1 MASGR
6 GSGAGLC
13 LIRPPSAAVVER
25 MVACRRT
32 MHRHPDLSEQEQ
44 PTCERICSWLD
55 ELGIAHRTC
64 VGGRG
69 VVADIP
75 GQRAG
80 PVIALRA
87 DTDALPLQE
96 ATELDFS
103 SCKDGVMHACGHD
116 GHTAGL
122 LGAAQL
128 LVENAVAP
136 PLPVR
141 LLFQPA
147 EEVSTGAK
155 SMIEDNALDDVAYVF
170 GGHIDRHYPTGS
182 IVVQPGCVNAFADA
196 FVIRIIGKGGHA
208 ARPHQC
214 HDAVL
219 SACSVVLA
227 LQTITSR
234 ILNPAENAV
243 LTVGKF
249 QAGTAGNIIAGEAVL
264 HGTVRT
270 VDPDTRNRV
279 HQALR
284 EVSEKTAFAH
294 GTSATL
300 EFTDTLPGVINDPSA
315 LCLAKEAATA
325 VVGQDRVRGLDCI
338 NFGGEDFSYYLHHV
352 PGCYVRYGADK
363 PCEAEVSAHSP
374 GWDFNEETLPVIAS
388 YLATIAH
395 TAGASWVARQQV
407 EKEQ

>member
-208 ARPHQC
+208 ARPHQV
-214 HDAVL
+214 AKKTIGQNQQLKSPAL
-219 SACSVVLA
+219 STRAIHSNSPPRLSRTSYSVTMQCCLPAAWCSPCKPSRHGSSTQRRMLCSPLA
-227 LQTITSR
+227 NFKLELPATSLRVRQCCTARYEPWIRTLATGCTKLCEKFPRKQRLHTALVPRLSLQT
-234 ILNPAENAV
+234 LFPA
-243 LTVGKF
+243 
-249 QAGTAGNIIAGEAVL
+249 
-264 HGTVRT
+264 
-270 VDPDTRNRV
+270 
-279 HQALR
+279 
-284 EVSEKTAFAH
+284 
-294 GTSATL
+294 
-300 EFTDTLPGVINDPSA
+300 
-315 LCLAKEAATA
+315 
-325 VVGQDRVRGLDCI
+325 
-338 NFGGEDFSYYLHHV
+338 
-352 PGCYVRYGADK
+352 
-363 PCEAEVSAHSP
+363 
-374 GWDFNEETLPVIAS
+374 
-388 YLATIAH
+388 
-395 TAGASWVARQQV
+395 
-407 EKEQ
+407 